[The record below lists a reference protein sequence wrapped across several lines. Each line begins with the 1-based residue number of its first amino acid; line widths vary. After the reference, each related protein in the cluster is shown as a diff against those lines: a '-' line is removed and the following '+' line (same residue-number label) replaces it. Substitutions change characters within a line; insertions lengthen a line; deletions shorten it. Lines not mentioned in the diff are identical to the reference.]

1 MSAVPPAPED
11 RWDVQRRFIR
21 IVKEHGSGMV
31 EFEFAIGE
39 PGLFVEMVMPRPQFL
54 DFCAMQGVEPT
65 HDRLPEQ
72 GQGNAENEWKWSLR
86 DARERRFRHEF

>member
-1 MSAVPPAPED
+1 MSAMPPTPED
-11 RWDVQRRFIR
+11 CWDVQRRFIR
-21 IVKEHGSGMV
+21 IVQEYGNGMV

-65 HDRLPEQ
+65 YDRLPEQ
-72 GQGNAENEWKWSLR
+72 GQDSAAHEWSWSLR
-86 DARERRFRHEF
+86 DAREQRFRRES